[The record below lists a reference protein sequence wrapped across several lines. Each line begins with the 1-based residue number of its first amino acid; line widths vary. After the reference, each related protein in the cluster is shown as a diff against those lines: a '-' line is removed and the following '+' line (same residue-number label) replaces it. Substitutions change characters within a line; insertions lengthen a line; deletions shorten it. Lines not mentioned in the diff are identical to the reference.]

1 MKPYEVFEYISNIVK
16 SEFETETLQKLDDEF
31 YNNVFSIVIDNNDE
45 LAKYFL
51 NLLSEQLVLLFAIR
65 LTKVINGAESKLAT
79 KKERY
84 VFHKYDEFRRALK
97 MLVATLRQ
105 PYASERG
112 SSKMLVLFNTQ
123 LEPFVDSELNSLG
136 PFEKSDM
143 AYIPEEDALVLSR
156 YGIVDV
162 LLGE

>member
-1 MKPYEVFEYISNIVK
+1 MKPYEVFEYISNIVRL
-16 SEFETETLQKLDDEF
+16 EFETETLQKLDDEF

-105 PYASERG
+105 PSASERG
-112 SSKMLVLFNTQ
+112 SNKMLVLFNTQ